1 MLIIASIRNV
11 DQKEYD
17 EVWTIVRSL
26 KNPRNMKHVPELSPS
41 WNLFK
46 RYLQLRDSGQWNAE
60 AFKNIYVPVFLRE
73 IQASVARKRLN
84 EFVWLDRQGKRICL
98 VCFCPEE
105 ELCHRSIVA
114 GVLQHVGV
122 HVQGTHN
129 DYSEYGRSYEQL
141 MDQ

>member
-1 MLIIASIRNV
+1 MVTITNIRNI

-17 EVWTIVRSL
+17 EVWAIVRSL
-26 KNPRNMKHVPELSPS
+26 KNPGNMKYVPELSPS

-60 AFKNIYVPVFLRE
+60 TFRSIYVPAFLRE
-73 IQASVARKRLN
+73 IKAGTVRKKLN
-84 EFVWLDRQGKRICL
+84 ELVKLDRQGKRIGL
-98 VCFCPEE
+98 ICFCSDEA
-105 ELCHRSIVA
+105 LCHRSIVA

-122 HVQGTHN
+122 HVQGTHK

-141 MDQ
+141 MNQ